1 MREWKG
7 LDALD
12 SPTPTPLF
20 PSSPVSP
27 SMDTSGYDVKAWQ
40 AYYESQGYDAA
51 TASSYAYYALQQ
63 AQAAS
68 TSTAAASSSSAAYGV
83 RSSPIRSA

>member
-1 MREWKG
+1 
-7 LDALD
+7 
-12 SPTPTPLF
+12 
-20 PSSPVSP
+20 
-27 SMDTSGYDVKAWQ
+27 MDTSGYDVKAWQ